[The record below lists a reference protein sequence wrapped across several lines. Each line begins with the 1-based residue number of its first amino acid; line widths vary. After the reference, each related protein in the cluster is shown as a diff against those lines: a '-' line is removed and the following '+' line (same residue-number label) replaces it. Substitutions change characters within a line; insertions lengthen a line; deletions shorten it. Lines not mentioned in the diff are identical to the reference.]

1 MDVAGSSSLGLPL
14 LAPREGRRRSRVW
27 CSTFAPG
34 GGNESAR
41 GFDARAGP
49 DDAGGISDTT
59 GMAMC
64 AFLRLGG
71 GHGPDEDVP
80 GDDALPAPPDD
91 APPVLGGL
99 QPVFVDAIVE
109 EVVFSLT
116 ADNLCLR
123 SEPNITADA
132 DPGDHEYS

>member
-1 MDVAGSSSLGLPL
+1 
-14 LAPREGRRRSRVW
+14 
-27 CSTFAPG
+27 
-34 GGNESAR
+34 
-41 GFDARAGP
+41 
-49 DDAGGISDTT
+49 
-59 GMAMC
+59 MAMC

-116 ADNLCLR
+116 ADNLGLGR
-123 SEPNITADA
+123 ESDIVPDA
-132 DPGDHEYS
+132 DPGDHKHS

>member
-1 MDVAGSSSLGLPL
+1 
-14 LAPREGRRRSRVW
+14 
-27 CSTFAPG
+27 
-34 GGNESAR
+34 
-41 GFDARAGP
+41 
-49 DDAGGISDTT
+49 
-59 GMAMC
+59 MAMC

-109 EVVFSLT
+109 EVVFLLT

-123 SEPNITADA
+123 SESDMYQIPIQGITV
-132 DPGDHEYS
+132 YS